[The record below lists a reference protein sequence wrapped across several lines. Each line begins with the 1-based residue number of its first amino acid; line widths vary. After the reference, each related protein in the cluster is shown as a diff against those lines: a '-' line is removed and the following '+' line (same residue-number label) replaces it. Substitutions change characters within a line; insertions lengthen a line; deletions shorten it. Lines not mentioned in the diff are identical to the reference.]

1 MTNTPYN
8 KKRSCQTHKEG
19 KENGAH
25 NSGVLGLEKSELP
38 IVANGPKPT
47 KNQIRVKTQ
56 AKLTCLF
63 RLGSRAE
70 TVCNKRCFLSFLFF
84 SLDDS
89 PRRKETKNVTKRLK
103 IILKLFAIISKK

>member
-1 MTNTPYN
+1 MTNTQYN
-8 KKRSCQTHKEG
+8 KNRSCQTHKEG

-70 TVCNKRCFLSFLFF
+70 TVCNKRCFLSYFIF

-103 IILKLFAIISKK
+103 IIPHPALWIVNG

>member
-38 IVANGPKPT
+38 IVANGPKLT
-47 KNQIRVKTQ
+47 QNQRKVFFPEIRHI
-56 AKLTCLF
+56 AKF
-63 RLGSRAE
+63 QQRG
-70 TVCNKRCFLSFLFF
+70 
-84 SLDDS
+84 
-89 PRRKETKNVTKRLK
+89 K
-103 IILKLFAIISKK
+103 IIQAGKTGPEEPPARRRYFQDPGNNGDFNF